1 MQTQIDTDNSHRT
14 PREPDT
20 VPTLSLT
27 TRVANEVSADALVV
41 GSVPGEHG
49 AELAASHGLPQPAV
63 VHIHAVL
70 AALDATGAPGE
81 VHRIVSVPGVRATTV
96 VVVGLGAPEPGQ
108 GHSPDA
114 LRRSAG
120 AALRSVREKSAV
132 AVALPTPDVRA
143 VGAVADGAYAGCYR
157 YAKPVAAARG
167 RGMKAATPPTGPKIT
182 LVSGAGQTKAVKDAI
197 TRAGVLADA
206 RDWARDLVN
215 MPPNLLYPQTFVD
228 EVKARVGASS
238 AKISISVLD
247 EKALAKGGFG
257 GITGVGQG
265 SIHPPRIVTM
275 TYAPLDSQGTV
286 ALVGKGLTFDSGG
299 VNLKTAAGMLTM
311 KCDMAGAAAV
321 AAAVLAAAELGVPVT
336 VKGYLCLAENMP
348 SGTAQRPSDVV
359 VMRNGKTAEIIDTDA
374 EGRMVLGD
382 GLALACEG
390 RPDVVVDI
398 ATLTGSQQI
407 ALGNHICAVM
417 GNDDAFRDQV
427 VATANAG
434 GDQAWPMPLP
444 EALLSKL
451 ESDTADLRHKGDADG
466 GMLTAGLFL
475 RHFVTEGTPWAH
487 LDIAG
492 PGWNDKAPHGSTP
505 KGGTGFGVAALLGVC
520 ESRAAK

>member
-1 MQTQIDTDNSHRT
+1 M
-14 PREPDT
+14 
-20 VPTLSLT
+20 PTLSLT
-27 TRVANEVSADALVV
+27 TRVDNEVSADALVV
-41 GSVPGEHG
+41 GSVPGEQG

-70 AALDATGAPGE
+70 AALDATGAPAE

-96 VVVGLGAPEPGQ
+96 VVVGLGATEPGQ

-132 AVALPTPDVRA
+132 AVALPTPDVGA

-167 RGMKAATPPTGPKIT
+167 RGLKAATAPQGPHE
-182 LVSGAGQTKAVKDAI
+182 GAHRPRIV
-197 TRAGVLADA
+197 AGVLADA

-238 AKISISVLD
+238 AKIAISVLD

-275 TYAPLDSQGTV
+275 TYAPLDSQATV

-299 VNLKTAAGMLTM
+299 VNLKTAAGMLAM

-348 SGTAQRPSDVV
+348 SGTAPRPSDVV

-417 GNDDAFRDQV
+417 GNDDAFRDHV

-444 EALLSKL
+444 EALFSKL

>member
-1 MQTQIDTDNSHRT
+1 M
-14 PREPDT
+14 
-20 VPTLSLT
+20 PTLSLT

-41 GSVPGEHG
+41 GSVPGEQG

-70 AALDATGAPGE
+70 AALDATGAPAE

-132 AVALPTPDVRA
+132 AVALPTPDVGA

-167 RGMKAATPPTGPKIT
+167 RGLKAATAPKGPKIT
-182 LVSGAGQTKAVKDAI
+182 IVSGAGQTKAVKDAI

-238 AKISISVLD
+238 AKIAISVLD

-275 TYAPLDSQGTV
+275 TYAPLDSQATV

-299 VNLKTAAGMLTM
+299 VNLKTAAGMLAM
-311 KCDMAGAAAV
+311 KCDMAG
-321 AAAVLAAAELGVPVT
+321 
-336 VKGYLCLAENMP
+336 C
-348 SGTAQRPSDVV
+348 
-359 VMRNGKTAEIIDTDA
+359 
-374 EGRMVLGD
+374 GRG
-382 GLALACEG
+382 GG
-390 RPDVVVDI
+390 
-398 ATLTGSQQI
+398 
-407 ALGNHICAVM
+407 
-417 GNDDAFRDQV
+417 
-427 VATANAG
+427 AG
-434 GDQAWPMPLP
+434 GGRVGCPGDRQGLPLP
-444 EALLSKL
+444 CGKYAERYR
-451 ESDTADLRHKGDADG
+451 TASQRCGRDAQWQDRRNHRYRRGGPDGSRRWPCSGLRRPPGCRGGYRDPDRIPAD
-466 GMLTAGLFL
+466 
-475 RHFVTEGTPWAH
+475 R
-487 LDIAG
+487 
-492 PGWNDKAPHGSTP
+492 PG
-505 KGGTGFGVAALLGVC
+505 
-520 ESRAAK
+520 